1 MQLCCSAFLGVKV
14 AGRWEKVLFFVCVP
28 TAKTSS
34 LHRSCV
40 VNAVM
45 MSFIVET
52 PDVSNLNLFYNMY
65 DLMMILF

>member
-1 MQLCCSAFLGVKV
+1 M
-14 AGRWEKVLFFVCVP
+14 LFFVCAP